1 MSDRFSICLPI
12 TLAYEGGFTLNS
24 ADPGNWTGGAVRKGV
39 LRGTNM
45 GISAKAF
52 PDLDIRGLKLAD
64 VAPIYRR
71 QYWDAAGCGGY
82 LPGADLVVF
91 DGGVMSGV
99 SRSVGWA
106 KSVAAGADA
115 KVFVAQYCDLRLGFL
130 KRLGTFKT
138 FGGGWSKRVA
148 SIRAKATTMALAFM
162 GVTGAAAAQQLQA
175 EAARAEG
182 QAKADAGKA
191 KVAGASTVPTP
202 IVAQQVGVE
211 NATSWTVLIL
221 LALTVLGAAA
231 FLIIRAR
238 NRRDEAVAFRMEA
251 ANA

>member
-1 MSDRFSICLPI
+1 MSDRFTICLPI
-12 TLAYEGGFTLNS
+12 TLVYEGGFTLNRL
-24 ADPGNWTGGAVRKGV
+24 DPGNWTGGAVGKGM

-52 PDLDIRGLKLAD
+52 PDLDIRNLKLAD

-71 QYWDAAGCGGY
+71 EYWDAAGCSRY
-82 LPGADLVVF
+82 LPGADLCVF

-106 KSVAAGADA
+106 KAVSPNSDA
-115 KVFVAQYCDLRLGFL
+115 KSFVAQYCDIRLGFL

-148 SIRAKATTMALAFM
+148 SVRAKATTMALEWM
-162 GVTGAAAAQQLQA
+162 GVTGAVAARQLQA

-182 QAKADAGKA
+182 QAKSDKA
-191 KVAGASTVPTP
+191 KATSAAAPAVASPAVAPVAGVESTSGWV
-202 IVAQQVGVE
+202 
-211 NATSWTVLIL
+211 L
-221 LALTVLGAAA
+221 LAFVAVLVLGAAA
-231 FLIIRAR
+231 FLFIRAR
-238 NRRDEAVAFRMEA
+238 NRRDEAAAFREEA
-251 ANA
+251 ANV